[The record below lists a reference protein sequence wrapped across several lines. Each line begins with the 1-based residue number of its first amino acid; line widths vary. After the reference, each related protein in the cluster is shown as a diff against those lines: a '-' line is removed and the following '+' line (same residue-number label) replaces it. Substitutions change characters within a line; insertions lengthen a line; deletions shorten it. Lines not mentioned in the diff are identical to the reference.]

1 MYPQQNLDSPS
12 LDQDLKTLLDTIE
25 QTAQKYQGN
34 SGALL
39 ALLRQLE
46 QVHRE
51 IREDLFMPSLPDNR
65 RELAYLIRQI
75 EEKGGWPYIE
85 RMRLRSLLV
94 HLEWTPQGSDES
106 LGNG

>member
-1 MYPQQNLDSPS
+1 MDSQS
-12 LDQDLKTLLDTIE
+12 LEHDLTTLLEAIY
-25 QTAQKYQGN
+25 QTAHKYEGN
-34 SGALL
+34 SEALL

-46 QVHRE
+46 QVHRQ
-51 IREDLFMPSLPDNR
+51 IREELFAPSLPNNR

-94 HLEWTPQGSDES
+94 HLDWTTQGSEDSDWPKEQQ
-106 LGNG
+106 